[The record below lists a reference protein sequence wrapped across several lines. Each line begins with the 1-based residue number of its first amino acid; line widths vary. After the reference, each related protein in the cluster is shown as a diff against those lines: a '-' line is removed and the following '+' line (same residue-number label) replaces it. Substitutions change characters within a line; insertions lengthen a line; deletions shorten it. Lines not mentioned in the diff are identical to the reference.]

1 MESENFKERSKEAKK
16 VGVLIGM
23 KMLYQAWVRAWLE

>member
-1 MESENFKERSKEAKK
+1 MENEKFKERRKKTKK
-16 VGVLIGM
+16 VGVLISM